1 MFYSLSDYFST
12 LQVENPN
19 GAYSGQKL
27 MRLVNTKTPAKTRRI
42 IPKVPLT
49 VFVKYNTAKIAA
61 TINRTIRSALPMFF
75 FITNFLL
82 VNNLNKNNK
91 NGNDEYTRKAD
102 SNKFVN
108 WLPFFHL
115 HIKIR

>member
-1 MFYSLSDYFST
+1 
-12 LQVENPN
+12 
-19 GAYSGQKL
+19 
-27 MRLVNTKTPAKTRRI
+27 
-42 IPKVPLT
+42 

-61 TINRTIRSALPMFF
+61 RINRTIRSALPMFF